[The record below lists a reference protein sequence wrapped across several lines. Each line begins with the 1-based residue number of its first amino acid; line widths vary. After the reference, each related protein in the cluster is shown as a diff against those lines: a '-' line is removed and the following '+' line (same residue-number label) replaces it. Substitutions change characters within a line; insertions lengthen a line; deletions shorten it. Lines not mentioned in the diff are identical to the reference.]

1 MNSYIKRG
9 KFIITVSIL
18 IIVLSTVINLFPVL
32 TEENNSILEFEYIN
46 TKDISLSNVMTKEK
60 TYNKLN
66 LLAYN
71 YPSQNLGKLEEVKE
85 EVKQEP
91 QPVENRRIWYLP
103 TEMGRVSQYPSWGHV
118 AYDIT
123 SPRGASE
130 NIFPIANGV
139 ISAIYQDNYG
149 AKIVMI
155 NHNIN
160 GALYTSQYVHLSAY
174 ASGLYVGKPVTINDC
189 IGRMGTTGIST
200 GVHLHISVVDNCNLN
215 SNANCSNLGQFF
227 RYNKLRFG
235 QGFRGLGSVIN
246 VPGSWNSR

>member
-18 IIVLSTVINLFPVL
+18 IIVLSTVINLFPML
-32 TEENNSILEFEYIN
+32 QEEKTNLDFEYIN
-46 TKDISLSNVMTKEK
+46 TKDISISNVMTKEK

-66 LLAYN
+66 LLSYN
-71 YPSQNLGKLEEVKE
+71 YPNQNLGKLEEVKQ
-85 EVKQEP
+85 EVKEEP
-91 QPVENRRIWYLP
+91 KPVENKRIWYLP

-123 SPRGASE
+123 SPRGVNE

-149 AKIVMI
+149 A

-215 SNANCSNLGQFF
+215 SNANCSNLGGFF
-227 RYNKLRFG
+227 RYNKLRFS

>member
-18 IIVLSTVINLFPVL
+18 IIVLSTVINLFPML
-32 TEENNSILEFEYIN
+32 QEEKTNLDFEYIN
-46 TKDISLSNVMTKEK
+46 TKDISISNVMTKEK

-71 YPSQNLGKLEEVKE
+71 YPNQNLGKLEEVKQ
-85 EVKQEP
+85 EVKEEP
-91 QPVENRRIWYLP
+91 KPVENKRIWYLP

-123 SPRGASE
+123 E

-215 SNANCSNLGQFF
+215 SNANCSNLGGFF
-227 RYNKLRFG
+227 RYNKLRFS